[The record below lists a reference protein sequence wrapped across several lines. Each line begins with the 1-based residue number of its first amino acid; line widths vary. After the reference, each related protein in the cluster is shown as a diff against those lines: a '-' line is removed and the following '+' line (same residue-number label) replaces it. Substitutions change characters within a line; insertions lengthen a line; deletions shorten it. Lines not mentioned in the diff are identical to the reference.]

1 MLKLHIAETQDF
13 SLEVIDS
20 LKEHF
25 KVTTGSVKREKL
37 KEKLQEIDI
46 FWFRLAY
53 QIDHDVIDEST
64 RCKYLVTPVTGI
76 DHIDEGLCKKMGI
89 NIICLR
95 GEKEFLKEVRATAE
109 HTMLLAMM
117 LMRNAV
123 PAVTDVNQK
132 KWRRDLFRGVEL
144 FQKRVGIIGYGRLGE
159 IVAEYFHTFGCEVGF
174 YDIKPQSHPNYIKR
188 FDSLEKCIEESDI
201 ISIHATYNE
210 STHHLFDEAI
220 FKKINNKKWLINT
233 SRGGIVDDTELLKS
247 LQEGKIAGAALDVLY
262 GEPNIQN
269 NHLVEYA
276 NSNRNLII
284 TPHIGGCTYESFEKT
299 ERFIAK
305 KLLQAISV
313 EEKIKL

>member
-13 SLEVIDS
+13 SLEVIDL

-25 KVTTGSVKREKL
+25 EVTTGSVKREKL

-53 QIDHDVIDEST
+53 QIDYDVVDEST

-76 DHIDEGLCKKMGI
+76 DHLDEGLCDKMGI

-123 PAVTDVNQK
+123 PAVIDVHQK
-132 KWRRDLFRGVEL
+132 NWRRDLFRGFEL
-144 FQKRVGIIGYGRLGE
+144 FKKKVGIIGYGRLGK
-159 IVAEYFHTFGCEVGF
+159 IVAEYFYTFGCEVGF
-174 YDIKPQSHPNYIKR
+174 YDVESKEHPNYIKK
-188 FDSLEKCIEESDI
+188 FDSLETCIEANEI
-201 ISIHATYNE
+201 ISVHVPYNE
-210 STHHLFDEAI
+210 STHHLFDKSI
-220 FKKINNKKWLINT
+220 FEKFDNNKWLINT
-233 SRGGIVDDTELLKS
+233 SRGGVVEDTNLLRA
-247 LQEGKIAGAALDVLY
+247 LQEKKIAGAALDVLY
-262 GEPNIQN
+262 GEPDITN
-269 NHLVEYA
+269 NALIDYS
-276 NSNRNLII
+276 NTNRNLII
-284 TPHIGGCTYESFEKT
+284 TPHIGGCTFESFEKT
-299 ERFIAK
+299 EKFIAE

-313 EEKIKL
+313 VKEN

>member
-13 SLEVIDS
+13 SLEVIDL

-25 KVTTGSVKREKL
+25 EVTTGSVKREKL

-53 QIDHDVIDEST
+53 QIDDDVIDEST

-76 DHIDEGLCKKMGI
+76 DHLDEGLCNRKGI

-123 PAVTDVNQK
+123 PAVTDVHQK

-159 IVAEYFHTFGCEVGF
+159 IVAEYFYTFGCEVGF
-174 YDIKPQSHPNYIKR
+174 YDAEPKNHPNYIKR
-188 FDSLEKCIEESDI
+188 FDSLEKCIKESDI

-210 STHHLFDEAI
+210 STHHLFDKAI
-220 FKKINNKKWLINT
+220 FQKFNRKKWLINT
-233 SRGGIVDDTELLKS
+233 SRGGIVDDKELLKS

-262 GEPNIQN
+262 GEPNIANNALINYSN
-269 NHLVEYA
+269 NH
-276 NSNRNLII
+276 RNLII
-284 TPHIGGCTYESFEKT
+284 TPHIGGCTFESFEKT
-299 ERFIAK
+299 EKFIAQ
-305 KLLQAISV
+305 KLLRAISI
-313 EEKIKL
+313 EEKI